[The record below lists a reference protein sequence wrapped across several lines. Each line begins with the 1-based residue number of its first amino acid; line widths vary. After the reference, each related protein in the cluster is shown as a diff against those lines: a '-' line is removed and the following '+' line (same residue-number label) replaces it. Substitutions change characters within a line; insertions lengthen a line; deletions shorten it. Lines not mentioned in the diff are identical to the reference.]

1 MIFLI
6 LRYRPLKFNNTYVYP
21 WWAYGI
27 GWFLA
32 FSSLVQ
38 IPIGMVFKLSQQKGT
53 LWQVSGGVVV
63 GGPLLFRSF
72 KKP

>member
-38 IPIGMVFKLSQQKGT
+38 IPITMVFKLAQQKGT
-53 LWQVSGGVVV
+53 LWQVSGGWLWAALCCFAV
-63 GGPLLFRSF
+63 L
-72 KKP
+72 